1 MYKRQALRIDSSNS
15 DAWYQRGLL
24 YLDFGRGQEALSD
37 FESASRND
45 PKHIDARLMIAA
57 IFHERGDTK
66 NASNAWRK
74 VLDIDPQH
82 KLARRRLEE
91 CNGRDATPAKILRPE
106 D

>member
-1 MYKRQALRIDSSNS
+1 
-15 DAWYQRGLL
+15 
-24 YLDFGRGQEALSD
+24 
-37 FESASRND
+37 
-45 PKHIDARLMIAA
+45 MIAA

-91 CNGRDATPAKILRPE
+91 CNGTATASVKILRPE

>member
-1 MYKRQALRIDSSNS
+1 
-15 DAWYQRGLL
+15 L

-91 CNGRDATPAKILRPE
+91 CNGRTVASAKILGPE